1 MGLALVRLLL
11 VLPVVLAAAVDMVA
25 RGVRE
30 ILLAHHHHRVM
41 MAVGL
46 QMLEV
51 AAVAVGHLLPEL
63 LEQQAHLRQR
73 QVVLVKHQ
81 P

>member
-1 MGLALVRLLL
+1 VQPA
-11 VLPVVLAAAVDMVA
+11 VLAAVVDMVA

-30 ILLAHHHHRVM
+30 ILLAHHHHRAI

-46 QMLEV
+46 RMLEV
-51 AAVAVGHLLPEL
+51 AAVVAVHLLQEL